1 MSWVQGELTVGQA
14 SSLWT
19 FGRATP
25 MDGDK
30 LAWYR
35 YWDRHVAKYFRA
47 QLAEIERISNNLG
60 MEKDTFENLLNRM
73 AALDSIPLDAREQL
87 DAMLRENFVGMIND
101 D

>member
-1 MSWVQGELTVGQA
+1 MNEVWRELTAAQA

-25 MDGDK
+25 MDGDR

-73 AALDSIPLDAREQL
+73 AALDSIPLEAREL
-87 DAMLRENFVGMIND
+87 FDAMLRENFVGMIND
-101 D
+101 N

>member
-1 MSWVQGELTVGQA
+1 MNEVWRELTVAQA

-25 MDGDK
+25 MDGDR
-30 LAWYR
+30 LAWDR

-73 AALDSIPLDAREQL
+73 AALDSIPLEAREL
-87 DAMLRENFVGMIND
+87 FDAMLRENFVGMIND

>member
-1 MSWVQGELTVGQA
+1 MNEVWRELTAAQA

-25 MDGDK
+25 MDGDR

-73 AALDSIPLDAREQL
+73 AALDSIPLEAREL
-87 DAMLRENFVGMIND
+87 FDAMLRENFVGMIND

>member
-1 MSWVQGELTVGQA
+1 MNEVWRELTAAQA

-25 MDGDK
+25 MDGDR

>member
-1 MSWVQGELTVGQA
+1 MNEVWRELTAAQA

-25 MDGDK
+25 MDGDR

-35 YWDRHVAKYFRA
+35 YWDRHVAKYFRS

-73 AALDSIPLDAREQL
+73 AALDSIPLEAREL
-87 DAMLRENFVGMIND
+87 FDAMLRENFVGMIND

>member
-1 MSWVQGELTVGQA
+1 MNEVWRELTVAQA

-25 MDGDK
+25 MDGDR

-73 AALDSIPLDAREQL
+73 AALDSIPLEAREL
-87 DAMLRENFVGMIND
+87 FDAMLRENFVGMIND

>member
-1 MSWVQGELTVGQA
+1 MNEVWRELTAAQA

-19 FGRATP
+19 FGRVTP
-25 MDGDK
+25 MDGDR

-73 AALDSIPLDAREQL
+73 AALDSIPLEAREL
-87 DAMLRENFVGMIND
+87 FDAMLRENFVGMIND